1 MFSTPR
7 KYLMT
12 LAKVVAFFLVTALVL
27 LTVQSEITI
36 GVQML
41 LLIPICL
48 TLPVTLVWLVTVVI
62 RKEWRAARLL
72 ALALVLPVAASVA
85 FGLINWRILRTG

>member
-1 MFSTPR
+1 
-7 KYLMT
+7 MT
-12 LAKVVAFFLVTALVL
+12 LVKVVAFFVVAALVL
-27 LTVQSEITI
+27 LPMQSELTI

-48 TLPVTLVWLVTVVI
+48 TLPLTSVWLVIVVI
-62 RKEWRAARLL
+62 RKEWKAARLL
-72 ALALVLPVAASVA
+72 VLALILPVAASVA